1 MDKIDP
7 TAYAL
12 EAALK
17 SDLKYLARVQEQHLE
32 EHKEYT
38 NDLTALRYT
47 SSDGV
52 TVRLEANADSW
63 AATAEVHRGSF
74 PFRVDI
80 DCALVVGPLNVA
92 SWGAIDMTTLTP
104 GEIRCAGIR

>member
-1 MDKIDP
+1 MSGKNRWVRFVLKGLLALVLAFGLGLLVMDKIDP

-17 SDLKYLARVQEQHLE
+17 SDLRNLASVQEQHLE

-38 NDLTALRYT
+38 NDLTVLRYT

-52 TVRLEANADSW
+52 TVRLEADADSW
-63 AATAEVHRGSF
+63 AATFVTE
-74 PFRVDI
+74 
-80 DCALVVGPLNVA
+80 
-92 SWGAIDMTTLTP
+92 
-104 GEIRCAGIR
+104 